1 MKREQYEK
9 AKDIIAV
16 LDRIDRVLSTKTV
29 IYDYETTHEL
39 SFNKGNI
46 AGDIAVLAQC
56 DVGKDFLKLL
66 YDKKIELE
74 NKLKE
79 L

>member
-1 MKREQYEK
+1 MERGKFEE
-9 AKDIIAV
+9 AKDIINT
-16 LDRIDRVLSTKTV
+16 LDRIDRVLSTKT
-29 IYDYETTHEL
+29 IIHNHITTHEH
-39 SFNKGNI
+39 SFKNGNI

-56 DVGKDFLKLL
+56 YVGKGFLNLL
-66 YDKKIELE
+66 YEKKIELE

>member
-9 AKDIIAV
+9 AKDIVAV
-16 LDRIDRVLSTKTV
+16 LDRIDRVLSTKT
-29 IYDYETTHEL
+29 IIHNNKTTHEH
-39 SFNKGNI
+39 SFKNGNI

-56 DVGKDFLKLL
+56 YIEEGFLNLL
-66 YDKKIELE
+66 YKKKIELE